1 MGQKVN
7 PVIFRINSKDIV
19 WDSHYFARNQNE
31 SSYYLYQDLI
41 IREALDKIFGKRGA
55 VLISCILK
63 RSSTEIKIFIQYYST
78 RAIQSKGLLL
88 KRLRILKFR
97 KRLWKKR
104 YLRKPQILFI
114 ENKKQTLKQR
124 ILKKLNQF
132 MYK

>member
-63 RSSTEIKIFIQYYST
+63 RSSTEIKIFIQL
-78 RAIQSKGLLL
+78 A
-88 KRLRILKFR
+88 KFV
-97 KRLWKKR
+97 
-104 YLRKPQILFI
+104 IS
-114 ENKKQTLKQR
+114 
-124 ILKKLNQF
+124 
-132 MYK
+132 